1 MKQSPANPAIISYA
15 NSRGL
20 EVYILILVIYAIDKV
35 QAFDDVNL
43 PQTLCSKSMCY
54 CVI

>member
-1 MKQSPANPAIISYA
+1 MKQSPAIISYA

-20 EVYILILVIYAIDKV
+20 KVYILIYAIDKV